1 METQLEYEI
10 TISHKENY
18 IHVHVE
24 GLGSS
29 EGAMDL
35 WQQIAQ
41 ACERYQCYNI
51 LGEQNLHSTVSTLD
65 ALNYPAMFKK
75 LGITKKHRIAWVDNN
90 PRTRET
96 TEFIRDVLANR
107 LMGHGRI
114 FSDTERAKHWLL
126 KSH

>member
-10 TISHKENY
+10 TISHRENY
-18 IHVHVE
+18 VHVLVE
-24 GLGSS
+24 GLGSA

-35 WQQIAQ
+35 WQQIVQ

-51 LGEQNLHSTVSTLD
+51 LGEQNLHCTVSTLD

-114 FSDTERAKHWLL
+114 FSDAERAKRWLL
-126 KSH
+126 KTR